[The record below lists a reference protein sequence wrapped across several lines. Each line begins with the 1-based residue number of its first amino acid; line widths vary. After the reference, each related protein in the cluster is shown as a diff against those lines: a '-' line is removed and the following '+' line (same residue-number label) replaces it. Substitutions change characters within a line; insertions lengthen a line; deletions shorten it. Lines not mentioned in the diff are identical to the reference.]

1 MIVVF
6 GSLIADLVFPVV
18 ALPRPGETVASPNVM
33 VIPGGKG
40 ANQAVAA
47 ARSGA
52 AVEMAGCV
60 GGDAFGEMLVA
71 GLTDGG
77 VGTDRVA
84 RVASPTGCAA
94 VCVDREGENQIA
106 IAAGAN
112 LETRATQ
119 VGRADLTA
127 ETTLVLQMEVR
138 LDENWKLIRRARAA
152 GARVLLN
159 AAPAAAVPAKTL
171 KLVDYLLVNEI
182 ESAMLAELA
191 GLEAS
196 DSLGVARDLAECY
209 STACIVTL
217 GAPGAVA
224 CLADGLWRVG
234 ALPVVAVDATA
245 AGDAFVGVFAASLD
259 GGGDAVDALHRA
271 SVAGGLACMTAGAQ
285 PSLPGAA
292 DIDRRL
298 ADLTPPEKV

>member
-18 ALPRPGETVASPNVM
+18 ALPRPGETVVCPNVM

-60 GGDAFGEMLVA
+60 GEDVFGEMLIA
-71 GLTDGG
+71 GLTEAG
-77 VGTDRVA
+77 VGADRVA

-94 VCVDREGENQIA
+94 VCVDRDGENQIA

-119 VGRADLTA
+119 VGKADLTA

-138 LDENWKLIRRARAA
+138 LDENWKLVKRARAA

-159 AAPAAAVPAKTL
+159 AAPAAAAPEKTL

-191 GLEAS
+191 GLEAD
-196 DSLGVARDLAECY
+196 DSLGVARDLAERY
-209 STACIVTL
+209 STACIVSL
-217 GAPGAVA
+217 GAKGAVA
-224 CLADGLWRVG
+224 CLADGPWRVG
-234 ALPVVAVDATA
+234 ALPVVAVDTTA
-245 AGDAFVGVFAASLD
+245 AGDAFVGIFAASLD
-259 GGGDAVDALHRA
+259 GGGDAVDALYRA

-298 ADLTPPEKV
+298 ADLAPPEKV

>member
-112 LETRATQ
+112 PGNSRDP
-119 VGRADLTA
+119 G
-127 ETTLVLQMEVR
+127 
-138 LDENWKLIRRARAA
+138 W
-152 GARVLLN
+152 
-159 AAPAAAVPAKTL
+159 
-171 KLVDYLLVNEI
+171 
-182 ESAMLAELA
+182 ES
-191 GLEAS
+191 
-196 DSLGVARDLAECY
+196 R
-209 STACIVTL
+209 
-217 GAPGAVA
+217 
-224 CLADGLWRVG
+224 
-234 ALPVVAVDATA
+234 
-245 AGDAFVGVFAASLD
+245 LD
-259 GGGDAVDALHRA
+259 GGNDPGFANGGASRRELETDQARPGGRRA
-271 SVAGGLACMTAGAQ
+271 GAAQCRAGGGGAGE
-285 PSLPGAA
+285 
-292 DIDRRL
+292 D
-298 ADLTPPEKV
+298 PEVGGLFAG

>member
-52 AVEMAGCV
+52 DVEMTGTV
-60 GGDAFGEMLVA
+60 GKDAFGEMLIS
-71 GLTDGG
+71 GLTDAG
-77 VGTDRVA
+77 VGTNRVA

-112 LETRATQ
+112 LETRSDQ
-119 VGRADLTA
+119 VGNDVLTSQ
-127 ETTLVLQMEVR
+127 TTLVLQMEVR
-138 LDENWKLIRRARAA
+138 LDENWKLVKRARAA

-159 AAPAAAVPAKTL
+159 AAPAAAVPAKSL
-171 KLVDYLLVNEI
+171 KVVDYLLVNEI
-182 ESAMLAELA
+182 ESAMLAGLA
-191 GLEAS
+191 GLETN
-196 DSLGVARDLAECY
+196 DSLGVARDLADRY

-217 GAPGAVA
+217 GAQGAVA
-224 CLADGLWRVG
+224 CLADGMWRIG
-234 ALPVVAVDATA
+234 AMPVVAVDATA

-259 GGGDAVDALHRA
+259 GGGDAAHALHRA

-285 PSLPGAA
+285 PSLPTAA
-292 DIDRRL
+292 DIDQRL
-298 ADLTPPEKV
+298 ADLAPPEKV

>member
-18 ALPRPGETVASPNVM
+18 ALPRPGETVASPNLM

-47 ARSGA
+47 ARNGA
-52 AVEMAGCV
+52 GVEMAGCV
-60 GGDAFGEMLVA
+60 GGDAFGEMLIA
-71 GLTDGG
+71 GLADGG

-112 LETRATQ
+112 LEARAAQ
-119 VGRADLTA
+119 VGKDILTP

-138 LDENWKLIRRARAA
+138 LDENWKLVKRARTA
-152 GARVLLN
+152 GARVVLN
-159 AAPAAAVPAKTL
+159 AAPASAVPARAMKS
-171 KLVDYLLVNEI
+171 VDYLLVNEI
-182 ESAMLAELA
+182 ESAMLARSA
-191 GLEAS
+191 GLEAN
-196 DSLGVARDLAECY
+196 DSLGVARDLARRY

-217 GAPGAVA
+217 GGGGAVA
-224 CLADGLWRVG
+224 CLADGVWRIG
-234 ALPVVAVDATA
+234 ALPIVAVDATA

-259 GGGDAVDALHRA
+259 GGGEVVEALHRA

-285 PSLPGAA
+285 PSLPTAA

-298 ADLTPPEKV
+298 ADLAPPERV